1 MSESAKILLVD
12 DQPANLDVLRHVL
25 EREGYQVLLAPNGE
39 VALRNAARALPDLI
53 LLDVMMP
60 DASGFDICRKLKTT
74 TQTRNIPVIFLTG
87 ASDVDQK
94 VLGFDVGAVDYIQ
107 KPFDSVELNT
117 RVRAALRTKRFQDKL
132 AQSAMIDGL
141 TGLWNRAH
149 FDQRIHEEVA
159 AALRYDRPMSLIMM
173 DVDKFK
179 NLNDNHGHL
188 FGDEVLQVVGD
199 VLQDSVRTSD
209 WPCRY
214 GGEEFGLIL
223 RETDLDG
230 AIILAERIRKEIG
243 SLQLHNKAQLV
254 PVTSSFGVVSSTLC
268 MNPCDLSSKWMI
280 GSADRALY
288 AAKEGGRNCV
298 RTAERR

>member
-1 MSESAKILLVD
+1 MTQTVLAIDDSPEIHQLLKFRLK
-12 DQPANLDVLRHVL
+12 NLDV
-25 EREGYQVLLAPNGE
+25 ELAHADCG
-39 VALRNAARALPDLI
+39 VDGFDQALAVNPDLI

-117 RVRAALRTKRFQDKL
+117 RVRAALRTKRFQDRL

-230 AIILAERIRKEIG
+230 AIIMAERIRKEIG

>member
-1 MSESAKILLVD
+1 MTQTVLAIDDSPEIHQLLEFRLK
-12 DQPANLDVLRHVL
+12 NLDV
-25 EREGYQVLLAPNGE
+25 ELAHADCG
-39 VALRNAARALPDLI
+39 VDGFDQALAVNPDLI

-60 DASGFDICRKLKTT
+60 DASGFDICRKLKATT
-74 TQTRNIPVIFLTG
+74 ETRNIPVIFLTG

-117 RVRAALRTKRFQDKL
+117 RVRAALRTKRFQDRL

-230 AIILAERIRKEIG
+230 AIIMAERIRKEIG

>member
-1 MSESAKILLVD
+1 MTQTVLAIDDSPEIHQLLKFRLR
-12 DQPANLDVLRHVL
+12 NLDV
-25 EREGYQVLLAPNGE
+25 ELAHADCGFDGFDQ
-39 VALRNAARALPDLI
+39 ALAVNPDLI

-117 RVRAALRTKRFQDKL
+117 RVRAALRTKRFQDRL

-159 AALRYDRPMSLIMM
+159 AALRYDRPMSLVMM

>member
-1 MSESAKILLVD
+1 MTQTVLAIDDSPEIHQLLKFRLR
-12 DQPANLDVLRHVL
+12 NLDV
-25 EREGYQVLLAPNGE
+25 ELAHADCGFDGFDQ
-39 VALRNAARALPDLI
+39 ALAVNPDLI

-107 KPFDSVELNT
+107 KPLDSVELNT
-117 RVRAALRTKRFQDKL
+117 RVRAALRTKRFQDRL

-223 RETDLDG
+223 LETDLDG
-230 AIILAERIRKEIG
+230 AIIMAERIRKEIG

>member
-1 MSESAKILLVD
+1 MTQTVLAIDDSPEIHQLLKVRLK
-12 DQPANLDVLRHVL
+12 NLDV
-25 EREGYQVLLAPNGE
+25 ELAHADCGFDGFDQAMASN
-39 VALRNAARALPDLI
+39 PDLI

-60 DASGFDICRKLKTT
+60 DASGFDICRKLKATT
-74 TQTRNIPVIFLTG
+74 ETRNIPVIFLTG

-107 KPFDSVELNT
+107 KPFDSAELNA
-117 RVRAALRTKRFQDKL
+117 RVRAALRTKRFQDML
-132 AQSAMIDGL
+132 AQRAMIDGL

-149 FDQRIHEEVA
+149 FDQRMHEEVA
-159 AALRYDRPMSLIMM
+159 AAARYDRPMSLIMM

-179 NLNDNHGHL
+179 NLNDNHGHP
-188 FGDEVLQVVGD
+188 FGDEVLQAVGD
-199 VLQDSVRTSD
+199 VLQDSARTSD

-230 AIILAERIRKEIG
+230 AIIMAERVREEIE
-243 SLQLHNKAQLV
+243 SLQLRNKAQLV

-268 MNPCDLSSKWMI
+268 MNPCDLSSRWMI
-280 GSADRALY
+280 ESADRALY

>member
-1 MSESAKILLVD
+1 MTQTVLAIDDSPEIHQLLKFRLR
-12 DQPANLDVLRHVL
+12 NLDV
-25 EREGYQVLLAPNGE
+25 ELAHADCGFDGFDQ
-39 VALRNAARALPDLI
+39 ALAVNPDLI

-117 RVRAALRTKRFQDKL
+117 RVRAALRTKRFQDRL

-230 AIILAERIRKEIG
+230 AIIMAERIRKEIG

>member
-1 MSESAKILLVD
+1 MTQTVLAIDDSPEIHQLLKVRLK
-12 DQPANLDVLRHVL
+12 NLDVELAHADCGFDGFDQAMARH
-25 EREGYQVLLAPNGE
+25 
-39 VALRNAARALPDLI
+39 PDLI

-60 DASGFDICRKLKTT
+60 DASGFDICRKLKATT
-74 TQTRNIPVIFLTG
+74 ETRNIPVIFLTG

-107 KPFDSVELNT
+107 KPFDSAELNA
-117 RVRAALRTKRFQDKL
+117 RVRAALRTKRFQDML
-132 AQSAMIDGL
+132 AQRAMIDGL

-149 FDQRIHEEVA
+149 FDQRMHEEVA
-159 AALRYDRPMSLIMM
+159 ASARYDRPMSLIMM

-179 NLNDNHGHL
+179 ILNDNHGHP
-188 FGDEVLQVVGD
+188 FGDEVLQAVGD
-199 VLQDSVRTSD
+199 VLQDSARTSD

-230 AIILAERIRKEIG
+230 AIVMAERVREEIE
-243 SLQLHNKAQLV
+243 SLQLRNKAQLV

-280 GSADRALY
+280 ESADAALY

-298 RTAERR
+298 RTAERK

>member
-1 MSESAKILLVD
+1 MTQTVLAIDDSPEIHQLLKFRLK
-12 DQPANLDVLRHVL
+12 NLDV
-25 EREGYQVLLAPNGE
+25 ELAHADCG
-39 VALRNAARALPDLI
+39 VDGFDQALAVNPDLI

-74 TQTRNIPVIFLTG
+74 KQTRNIPVIFLTG

-117 RVRAALRTKRFQDKL
+117 RVRAALRTKRFQDRL

-298 RTAERR
+298 QTAERR

>member
-1 MSESAKILLVD
+1 MTQTVLAIDDSPEIHQLLEFRLK
-12 DQPANLDVLRHVL
+12 NLDV
-25 EREGYQVLLAPNGE
+25 ELAHADCG
-39 VALRNAARALPDLI
+39 VDGFDQALAVNPDLI

-117 RVRAALRTKRFQDKL
+117 RVRAALRTKRFQDRL

>member
-1 MSESAKILLVD
+1 MTQTVLAIDDSPEIHQLLKFRLK
-12 DQPANLDVLRHVL
+12 NLDV
-25 EREGYQVLLAPNGE
+25 ELAHADSGFDGFDQ
-39 VALRNAARALPDLI
+39 ALAVNPDLI

-74 TQTRNIPVIFLTG
+74 KQTRNIPVIFLTG

-117 RVRAALRTKRFQDKL
+117 RVRAALRTKRFQDRL

-298 RTAERR
+298 QTAERR

>member
-1 MSESAKILLVD
+1 MTQTVLAIDDSPEIHQLLKVRLK
-12 DQPANLDVLRHVL
+12 NLDV
-25 EREGYQVLLAPNGE
+25 ELAHADCGFDGFDQ
-39 VALRNAARALPDLI
+39 AMAGSPDLI

-60 DASGFDICRKLKTT
+60 DASGFEICRKLKATSE
-74 TQTRNIPVIFLTG
+74 TRNIPVIFLTG

-107 KPFDSVELNT
+107 KPFDSAELNA
-117 RVRAALRTKRFQDKL
+117 RVRAALRTKRFQDML
-132 AQSAMIDGL
+132 AQCAMIDGL

-149 FDQRIHEEVA
+149 FDQRMHEEVA
-159 AALRYDRPMSLIMM
+159 ATLRYDRPMSLIMM

-179 NLNDNHGHL
+179 NLNDNHGHP
-188 FGDEVLQVVGD
+188 FGDGVLQVVGD

-230 AIILAERIRKEIG
+230 AIIMAERVRKEIE
-243 SLQLHNKAQLV
+243 SLQLRNKDQIV

-268 MNPCDLSSKWMI
+268 MNPCDLSTKWMI
-280 GSADRALY
+280 ESVDRALY
-288 AAKEGGRNCV
+288 TAKEGGRNCV
-298 RTAERR
+298 RSAERR

>member
-1 MSESAKILLVD
+1 MTQTVLAIDDSPEIHQLLKFRLK
-12 DQPANLDVLRHVL
+12 NLDV
-25 EREGYQVLLAPNGE
+25 ELAHADCGFDGFDQ
-39 VALRNAARALPDLI
+39 ALAVNPDLI

-117 RVRAALRTKRFQDKL
+117 RVRAALRTKRFQDRL

>member
-1 MSESAKILLVD
+1 MTQTVLAIDDSPEIHQLLKFRLR
-12 DQPANLDVLRHVL
+12 NLDV
-25 EREGYQVLLAPNGE
+25 ELAHADCGFDGFDQ
-39 VALRNAARALPDLI
+39 ALVVNPDLI

-117 RVRAALRTKRFQDKL
+117 RVRAALRTKRFQDRL

>member
-1 MSESAKILLVD
+1 MTQTVLAIDDSPEIHQLLKVRLK
-12 DQPANLDVLRHVL
+12 NLDVELSHADC
-25 EREGYQVLLAPNGE
+25 GFDGFDLALAGN
-39 VALRNAARALPDLI
+39 PDLI

-60 DASGFDICRKLKTT
+60 DASGFDICRKLKATT
-74 TQTRNIPVIFLTG
+74 ETRNIPVIFLTG

-107 KPFDSVELNT
+107 KPFDSAELSA
-117 RVRAALRTKRFQDKL
+117 RVRAALRTKRFQDML
-132 AQSAMIDGL
+132 AQRAMIDGL

-149 FDQRIHEEVA
+149 FDQRMHEEVA
-159 AALRYDRPMSLIMM
+159 AAARYDRPMSLIMM

-179 NLNDNHGHL
+179 NLNDNHGHP
-188 FGDEVLQVVGD
+188 FGDEVLQAVGD
-199 VLQDSVRTSD
+199 VLQDSARTSD

-223 RETDLDG
+223 RETDLEG
-230 AIILAERIRKEIG
+230 AVVMAERVREEIEG
-243 SLQLHNKAQLV
+243 LQLRNKAQLV
-254 PVTSSFGVVSSTLC
+254 PVTASFGVVSSTLC

-280 GSADRALY
+280 ESADRALY
-288 AAKEGGRNCV
+288 VAKEGGRNCV